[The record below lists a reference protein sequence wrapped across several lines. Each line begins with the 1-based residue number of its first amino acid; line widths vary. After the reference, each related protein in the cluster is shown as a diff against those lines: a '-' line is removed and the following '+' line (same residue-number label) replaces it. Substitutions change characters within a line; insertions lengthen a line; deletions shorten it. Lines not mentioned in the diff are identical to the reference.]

1 MKMSQT
7 NIRPHTGQNVILV
20 VSVLGGINLVNQM
33 DRVLFSLMVEPIKA
47 ELGLSDGQM
56 GLLGGLAFAVCF
68 AVMGLVAG
76 RVADRAQH
84 LVVGLL
90 SHGQRVHHRP
100 ALAYGLD
107 PAQHRSFVAAGLI
120 TVGEQNDRLGLIEVA
135 KRDPD
140 IQNRRKFSTFL
151 EWANDEGIIDK
162 IQARNYYN
170 RYFNTTFMSLP
181 DDYNVCSSC
190 SEKSQRDL
198 EIQLE
203 AELGQKE
210 EGLLKACQDKDA
222 YYIAMDQYDSIL
234 LLLDATCTAC
244 R

>member
-1 MKMSQT
+1 MIKLRNKT
-7 NIRPHTGQNVILV
+7 YILENILLVIAV
-20 VSVLGGINLVNQM
+20 C
-33 DRVLFSLMVEPIKA
+33 
-47 ELGLSDGQM
+47 
-56 GLLGGLAFAVCF
+56 GLLLSSCANRQYVKPSCILPSGVDLEEALTHSREDLG
-68 AVMGLVAG
+68 
-76 RVADRAQH
+76 H
-84 LVVGLL
+84 LECE
-90 SHGQRVHHRP
+90 
-100 ALAYGLD
+100 ALFDSYYE
-107 PAQHRSFVAAGLI
+107 R
-120 TVGEQNDRLGLIEVA
+120 LIEVA

-140 IQNRRKFSTFL
+140 LQNRRKFSTFL

-190 SEKSQRDL
+190 SEKSQSDL
-198 EIQLE
+198 ETQLE

-222 YYIAMDQYDSIL
+222 YYIAMEQYDTIL
-234 LLLDATCTAC
+234 LLLDATCAAC

>member
-1 MKMSQT
+1 MIKFKNKK
-7 NIRPHTGQNVILV
+7 NIYAYILFVIAV
-20 VSVLGGINLVNQM
+20 FG
-33 DRVLFSLMVEPIKA
+33 LFISACANRQYVKPNCILPSGVDLE
-47 ELGLSDGQM
+47 E
-56 GLLGGLAFAVCF
+56 
-68 AVMGLVAG
+68 
-76 RVADRAQH
+76 
-84 LVVGLL
+84 
-90 SHGQRVHHRP
+90 
-100 ALAYGLD
+100 ALAHSRED
-107 PAQHRSFVAAGLI
+107 
-120 TVGEQNDRLGLIEVA
+120 LGHLECEALFDSYYERLIEVA

-140 IQNRRKFSTFL
+140 MQNRRKFSTFL

-222 YYIAMDQYDSIL
+222 YYIAMDQYNSIL